1 MNIMCFACDANY
13 DSEKPPGPRN
23 QPFFELSLS
32 APLKEALEPLA
43 ANILDRSR
51 LKIIVCPNCGALK
64 VPIDDL
70 PDSMKVIPGFPP
82 AKPPRR

>member
-1 MNIMCFACDANY
+1 MNIMCLACGAHYNTD
-13 DSEKPPGPRN
+13 EPPGPRN
-23 QPFFELSLS
+23 QPFFELSLGE
-32 APLKEALEPLA
+32 PLKEALEPLA

-51 LKIIVCPNCGALK
+51 LKIVVCPNCGGLK

-82 AKPPRR
+82 SKPPRR